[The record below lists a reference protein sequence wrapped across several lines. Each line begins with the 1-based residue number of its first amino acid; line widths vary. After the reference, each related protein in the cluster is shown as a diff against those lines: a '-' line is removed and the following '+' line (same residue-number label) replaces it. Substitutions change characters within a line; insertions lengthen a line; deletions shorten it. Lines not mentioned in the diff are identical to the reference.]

1 MVPVKVDALDISIR
15 GAIDNQLDGPPPL
28 PSQSWDIRSTR
39 RRRPWSGHIL
49 LPGETRQRYK
59 PFSSRDRFHVTYFD
73 REKSTLFVPGT
84 LRGLVCCF
92 IPSCHATRLYLP
104 SGTFSSL

>member
-1 MVPVKVDALDISIR
+1 MVPVKVEAFDISIR
-15 GAIDNQLDGPPPL
+15 GAINNQLDRRLCPARKRD
-28 PSQSWDIRSTR
+28 SRSTR
-39 RRRPWSGHIL
+39 RRCPWSGHIL